1 MTDVSPAQRDLVTL
15 FCPPPHPSPRAP
27 VLRLPEG
34 SCDSHCHVFG
44 PAARIP
50 YAPDRTFT
58 PPDAP
63 VGQLRRMLVQN
74 PVEFFGFPSVPGQ
87 A

>member
-1 MTDVSPAQRDLVTL
+1 M
-15 FCPPPHPSPRAP
+15 
-27 VLRLPEG
+27 
-34 SCDSHCHVFG
+34 FG